1 MDAIVEAALRKWPN
15 VPHVYGW
22 LGLCARG
29 DWYLRDAQ
37 TQAAG
42 AFPRAKGSR
51 IEHRRLREFIQRNY
65 AADAA
70 GCWFFQNGPQRVY
83 VELECA
89 PWVWRLT
96 DSAAG
101 LAIESHT
108 GRAAQFE
115 SAWLDAA
122 GRLFLATDLGVGLV
136 HSVDVER
143 ASRAIETEQWQVSE
157 CAADS
162 LALRFGYVLSPAAW
176 RAATRPGA
184 GPTQIPAGS

>member
-29 DWYLRDAQ
+29 DWHLRDAR

-42 AFPRAKGSR
+42 PFPRAKGSR
-51 IEHRRLREFIQRNY
+51 IEHRGLLEFIERNY

-70 GCWFFQNGPQRVY
+70 GCWYFQNGPQRVY

-96 DSAAG
+96 ELPAG
-101 LAIESHT
+101 LAIEAHT
-108 GRAAQFE
+108 GHAAQFE
-115 SAWLDAA
+115 SAWLDET
-122 GRLFLATDLGVGLV
+122 GRLFLRTELGLGLV
-136 HSVDVER
+136 HSADMER
-143 ASRAIETEQWQVSE
+143 ASRAFERGQWHFSE
-157 CAADS
+157 SSAES
-162 LALRFGYVLSPAAW
+162 LPGRFGLVLSPAAW
-176 RAATRPGA
+176 RAAATP
-184 GPTQIPAGS
+184 

>member
-1 MDAIVEAALRKWPN
+1 MDAIVDAALRKWPN

-29 DWYLRDAQ
+29 DWYLRDAR

-42 AFPRAKGSR
+42 PFPEAKGSR
-51 IEHRRLREFIQRNY
+51 IEHRRLREFIERNY

-70 GCWFFQNGPQRVY
+70 GCWYFQNGPQRVY

-96 DSAAG
+96 EPDAG

-108 GRAAQFE
+108 GQAAQFE

-122 GRLFLATDLGVGLV
+122 GRLFLTTDLGLGLV
-136 HSVDVER
+136 HSADMER
-143 ASRAIETEQWQVSE
+143 ASRAIENGLWRVSE
-157 CAADS
+157 CLFES
-162 LALRFGYVLSPAAW
+162 LAARFGHVVSPLAW
-176 RAATRPGA
+176 RAAATP
-184 GPTQIPAGS
+184 